1 MTRSNRAHTG
11 FTLIE
16 LLVVIAIIAILAG
29 ILFPVFAKARDR
41 ARTAACLSNGRQI
54 GMAVRM
60 YVDDWSDTWPV
71 FQAYNTQQPHLGV
84 EVALLAYS
92 KDKNI
97 FRCPND
103 SGGPAL
109 SGTGFDTYH
118 AAFGS
123 SYRFTKG
130 CFSVVNGL
138 SRENDALLDMPT
150 RIVKDGAFIGP
161 SNTRI
166 IRDEMMPWADP
177 KVDTSGNYFY
187 EGWYRTWHSQGAT
200 IIFADGHAEFVSSG
214 QRFDEQF
221 VSPDGVRS
229 IDGYGNGYD

>member
-166 IRDEMMPWADP
+166 IRDEMMPWPTRKLTHRAI
-177 KVDTSGNYFY
+177 TSMKAGTAP
-187 EGWYRTWHSQGAT
+187 GIRRARRSSSPTGMRSSCRAGS
-200 IIFADGHAEFVSSG
+200 VSTNSSC
-214 QRFDEQF
+214 RPME
-221 VSPDGVRS
+221 
-229 IDGYGNGYD
+229 